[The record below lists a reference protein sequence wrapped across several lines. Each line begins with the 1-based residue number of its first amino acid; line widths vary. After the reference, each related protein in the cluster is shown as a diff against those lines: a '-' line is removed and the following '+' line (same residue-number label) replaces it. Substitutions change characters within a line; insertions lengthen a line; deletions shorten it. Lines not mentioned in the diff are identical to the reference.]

1 MKPDPSQQSSFLP
14 DFCGVRMVFVA
25 VLIAELLAIVITLA
39 LPAYV
44 TDRVS
49 DLALNSLFI
58 QWIALSC
65 VAMLCITRRYLN
77 ALPDYWTATL
87 SYLLVLAVSLIITE
101 IAWWLLFNIWTERG
115 IATVQ
120 SHGLFL
126 SRCMGISAIV
136 SALALRYFY
145 IQHQWRRNIESEA
158 ESRIQALQS
167 RIRPH
172 FLFNCMNTI
181 ASLTRSRPTL
191 AEEAIED
198 LAEVLRVS
206 LKEAKRLATLNEEL
220 SLCRHYLRIE
230 SHRLGDRLHTVW
242 DIDRLPGNAQLPALT
257 LQPLI
262 ENAIYHG
269 IEPLQEG
276 GTIHISGEYH
286 ENVLEIRI
294 DNPLPQQSH
303 VDHHEGNK
311 FAQDNVQQRLSACFG
326 NEARLHTHIAD
337 GRYHA
342 RITIP
347 YRDEDTDR

>member
-1 MKPDPSQQSSFLP
+1 MKPDQPQQSSFLP
-14 DFCGVRMVFVA
+14 DFCGVRMVFIV

-39 LPAYV
+39 LPTYI

-65 VAMLCITRRYLN
+65 VAMLCITRRHLN
-77 ALPDYWTATL
+77 TLPEHWVATL

-101 IAWWLLFNIWTERG
+101 VAWWVLYIWPGRG
-115 IATVQ
+115 EYTLQ
-120 SHGLFL
+120 SHGMFL
-126 SRCMGISAIV
+126 LRCMGISAIV
-136 SALALRYFY
+136 SAMALRYFY

-181 ASLTRSRPTL
+181 ASLTRSQPKL

-198 LAEVLRVS
+198 LAELLRVS
-206 LKEAKRLATLNEEL
+206 LKEARRLATLHEEL

-230 SHRLGDRLHTVW
+230 AHRLGDRLHTVW
-242 DIDRLPGNAQLPALT
+242 DVDRLPGNARLPALT

-286 ENVLEIRI
+286 ENSIVISI
-294 DNPLPQQSH
+294 DNPLPPQGHADQH
-303 VDHHEGNK
+303 VGNK

-326 NEARLHTHIAD
+326 NQARLHTHITD

-342 RITIP
+342 RLTIP

>member
-1 MKPDPSQQSSFLP
+1 MKSEQPQQSSFLP
-14 DFCGVRMVFVA
+14 DFCGVRMVFVV
-25 VLIAELLAIVITLA
+25 VLIAELLAIVLTLS
-39 LPAYV
+39 LPAYL
-44 TDRVS
+44 TDWVS

-77 ALPDYWTATL
+77 TLPDHWAATL

-101 IAWWLLFNIWTERG
+101 VAWWLLYVWPYKNDYTSL
-115 IATVQ
+115 
-120 SHGLFL
+120 SHGMFL
-126 SRCMGISAIV
+126 LRCMGISIIV

-181 ASLTRSRPTL
+181 ASLTRSQPKL

-198 LAEVLRVS
+198 LADLLRVS
-206 LKEAKRLATLNEEL
+206 LKEAKRLATLHEEL

-230 SHRLGDRLHTVW
+230 SHRLGNRLRTVW
-242 DIDRLPGNAQLPALT
+242 DVDRLPGNACLPALT

-276 GTIHISGEYH
+276 GTIHIHGEYH
-286 ENVLEIRI
+286 ANVLEICI
-294 DNPLPQQSH
+294 NNPLPPQGHIDQ
-303 VDHHEGNK
+303 HEGNK

-326 NEARLHTHIAD
+326 HEAKLHTHIAD

-342 RITIP
+342 RLTIP